1 MAIANMQVQ
10 FEDLFWLFTYLA
22 TAVSVVVFGLMAF
35 FIVKYREK
43 PGSSEPQD
51 APILGRMPVPRGH
64 ARTAILTVS
73 LSTIILGA
81 LIIGSFGSID
91 TILST
96 PPVCNNSNTPI
107 PIPTGNNASVLF
119 NCSVLVTG
127 HRFFWDFNYAGFPN
141 SNQTVHGASLD
152 QITPRSC
159 KELKVCVFAVPMGYN
174 IRLNVTSADVFHNFG
189 IIAIKVKA
197 DAYPGHINS
206 IWFNAETVGNYTIQC
221 YELCGAGHAT
231 MIATLD
237 VMPLTQFVSWFNSTI
252 VH

>member
-22 TAVSVVVFGLMAF
+22 VLVGVIVFGLMIY

-43 PGSSEPQD
+43 STSSEPDD
-51 APILGRMPVPRGH
+51 APILGRLPVPRGH
-64 ARTAILTVS
+64 ARTVILTVS
-73 LSTIILGA
+73 LSTIILGV

-96 PPVCNNSNTPI
+96 PPPCNIAVAQGANSPVI
-107 PIPTGNNASVLF
+107 Y

-127 HRFFWDFNYAGFPN
+127 HRFYWDFNYAGYPN
-141 SNQTVHGASLD
+141 RTITGAPFCHDANCL
-152 QITPRSC
+152 
-159 KELKVCVFAVPMGYN
+159 FAVPQGHD

-197 DAYPGHINS
+197 DAYPGHINN
-206 IWFNAETVGNYTIQC
+206 IWFNAETPGNYTIQC
-221 YELCGAGHAT
+221 YELCGGSGHAT
-231 MIATLD
+231 MTATLA
-237 VMPLTQFVSWFNSTI
+237 VMPKTQFVSWYNSTI